1 MKRIAVLE
9 ERRALRLYERSAPR
23 YDRSTRRFE
32 PLRRQAIDRLDL
44 KEGDRV
50 IDVACGTGVNFAQLV
65 ADVGLSGAV
74 VGVDLSPQM
83 LRRARERVASA
94 GWQNVSLIEST
105 VEEADL
111 GDLADAALFSLTH
124 DVLQSGR
131 AVRRVVN
138 HLRSGARVVA
148 FGAKYASPWKFP
160 VTAYVRW
167 KSRAYITDP
176 RGLDAPW
183 RRLEHELAD
192 LEVEELAFGGAYLAT
207 GRVP

>member
-1 MKRIAVLE
+1 MKRVSAQENLRV
-9 ERRALRLYERSAPR
+9 RRLYERSAAR
-23 YDRSTRRFE
+23 YDHATRRFE
-32 PLRRQAIDRLDL
+32 PLRLRAVHELEL
-44 KEGDRV
+44 KPGYRV
-50 IDVACGTGVNFAQLV
+50 IDVACGTGVNFAALHER
-65 ADVGLSGAV
+65 VGPTGAI

-83 LRRARERVASA
+83 LHHADDRVHSA
-94 GWQNVSLIEST
+94 GWSNITLIKST

-148 FGAKYASPWKFP
+148 FGPKYASAWKLP
-160 VTAYVRW
+160 ANAYIRW
-167 KSRAYITDP
+167 KSRAYITDF

-183 RRLEHELAD
+183 QRLEDELAD
-192 LEVEELAFGGAYLAT
+192 LEVQELAFGGAYLAS